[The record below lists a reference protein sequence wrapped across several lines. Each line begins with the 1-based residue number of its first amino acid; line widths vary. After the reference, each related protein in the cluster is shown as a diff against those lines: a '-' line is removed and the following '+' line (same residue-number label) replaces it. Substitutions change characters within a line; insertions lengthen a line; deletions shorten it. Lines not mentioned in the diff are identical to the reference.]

1 MLLRVPAWR
10 RSLAFITASSFA
22 PTLYAASATAD
33 SPASPPTN
41 AYKYIVVGGGA
52 AAVAA
57 LNILTSAVDPSD
69 PPLLLISSS
78 LPDLP
83 SPSLPHPTFLSRL
96 AGTPAPPNPELLQAR
111 VASVSPSS
119 RSLTLST
126 GAVLTYERLLLAPGG
141 AIDEETLL
149 TRAVAPAA
157 HSKCGYAHASAWKKV
172 DAALADARPGADTPH
187 CTVVGGSWVALS
199 EAAALLRRGVSVSLS
214 YAEPACMARHFPKY
228 ICGEVVRRL
237 GYVAHEADV
246 GVDFL
251 AFSRLKYVTKSLVPG
266 GLGEE
271 EVMVHM
277 GLVFD
282 SHDLVQFRSDVVMF
296 APTLLA
302 AQRLFLGVAVDDAGR
317 WVANSE
323 LSLFSDV
330 YAAGSCVSV
339 GGGKGRRLAPWSKA
353 WAERTGVHAARNM
366 LGQREAFVEGQYSS
380 YEVDVSPLKM
390 RLKCFGSVDGG
401 LETYGFFM
409 RSRERGVLSAG
420 GDLLAGLVFYLEGA
434 RADRVRIVGCCVW
447 DGLADAEVG
456 LDAGA
461 AAELVMSRLRD
472 IEVAEEGGD
481 SGEGHSVDLDICV
494 KRQSVAVVLQD
505 VAEEVFASAKK
516 SGVLDKKSLEKS
528 EGLPTKRGQQED
540 RASSVDIPS
549 ADASSVDKGG
559 SANFAVDV
567 DITEGENP
575 VPVDDQ
581 RPSLVGKFARFHRPA
596 RSVPL
601 RDSEVMFMGD
611 ENLGAISGVPLKDK
625 KNAALDELTKKPW
638 GSG

>member
-1 MLLRVPAWR
+1 MCIR
-10 RSLAFITASSFA
+10 
-22 PTLYAASATAD
+22 
-33 SPASPPTN
+33 
-41 AYKYIVVGGGA
+41 
-52 AAVAA
+52 
-57 LNILTSAVDPSD
+57 
-69 PPLLLISSS
+69 
-78 LPDLP
+78 
-83 SPSLPHPTFLSRL
+83 
-96 AGTPAPPNPELLQAR
+96 
-111 VASVSPSS
+111 
-119 RSLTLST
+119 
-126 GAVLTYERLLLAPGG
+126 
-141 AIDEETLL
+141 
-149 TRAVAPAA
+149 
-157 HSKCGYAHASAWKKV
+157 
-172 DAALADARPGADTPH
+172 
-187 CTVVGGSWVALS
+187 
-199 EAAALLRRGVSVSLS
+199 
-214 YAEPACMARHFPKY
+214 
-228 ICGEVVRRL
+228 
-237 GYVAHEADV
+237 
-246 GVDFL
+246 
-251 AFSRLKYVTKSLVPG
+251 
-266 GLGEE
+266 
-271 EVMVHM
+271 
-277 GLVFD
+277 
-282 SHDLVQFRSDVVMF
+282 
-296 APTLLA
+296 
-302 AQRLFLGVAVDDAGR
+302 
-317 WVANSE
+317 
-323 LSLFSDV
+323 
-330 YAAGSCVSV
+330 
-339 GGGKGRRLAPWSKA
+339 
-353 WAERTGVHAARNM
+353 
-366 LGQREAFVEGQYSS
+366 
-380 YEVDVSPLKM
+380 
-390 RLKCFGSVDGG
+390 
-401 LETYGFFM
+401 
-409 RSRERGVLSAG
+409 
-420 GDLLAGLVFYLEGA
+420 
-434 RADRVRIVGCCVW
+434 DRVRG